1 MKRLNLWVQEGKD
14 LNASLP
20 YLSLYLGHAHLTE
33 TDYYL
38 HLVPEFFPV
47 VREKSRAL
55 WANVIPEVY
64 RDPR

>member
-1 MKRLNLWVQEGKD
+1 M
-14 LNASLP
+14 SSYLP

-47 VREKSRAL
+47 VKEKSRAHG
-55 WANVIPEVY
+55 ANIIPEVDHD
-64 RDPR
+64 RR